1 MLRIRVLS
9 SIIDKIC
16 LFLSFIIDKMMLNL
30 SFIEDRRIWRR
41 ILLMLCL
48 LNIGVLRIYPIY
60 NRTILF
66 RIRNKIVIITHSVT
80 YKK

>member
-30 SFIEDRRIWRR
+30 SFIEDRRI
-41 ILLMLCL
+41 
-48 LNIGVLRIYPIY
+48 
-60 NRTILF
+60 
-66 RIRNKIVIITHSVT
+66 
-80 YKK
+80 